1 MLELA
6 FFSEIFTKYGAMFWE
21 GTKNA
26 LLFTMFST
34 LAGFTWG
41 TMLALIKVS
50 RIKPLEWAARFYTS
64 IFRGTPLLVQLYMIY
79 FATPQ
84 LLGYPI
90 TALQAAVLA
99 FGLNSAAYVS
109 EILRGGM
116 EAVDKGQRDAAT
128 SLGVPYGK
136 TMFHIVIPQALKHVL
151 PGLVNEMIA
160 LFKESSLI
168 SVIAVTDITRAAQR
182 VINYTFRPFEPF
194 LAAALIY
201 YVFVMALSVI
211 ASRLE
216 IWVKRSD

>member
-1 MLELA
+1 MESV
-6 FFSEIFTKYGAMFWE
+6 FFFEMFTKYWPMFAE

-26 LLFTMFST
+26 LFFTFFST
-34 LAGFTWG
+34 LAGFIWG
-41 TMLALIKVS
+41 TLLALIKVS
-50 RIKPLEWAARFYTS
+50 RIKPLEWFSRFYTS

-84 LLGYPI
+84 LTGYPI
-90 TALQAAVLA
+90 TAIEAAVLS

-116 EAVDKGQRDAAT
+116 EAVDRGQRDAAT

-160 LFKESSLI
+160 LLKESSLI

-182 VINYTFRPFEPF
+182 IINLTFRSFEPF

-201 YVFVMALSVI
+201 YVLVMILTII
-211 ASRLE
+211 ANRLE
-216 IWVKRSD
+216 VWVRRSD